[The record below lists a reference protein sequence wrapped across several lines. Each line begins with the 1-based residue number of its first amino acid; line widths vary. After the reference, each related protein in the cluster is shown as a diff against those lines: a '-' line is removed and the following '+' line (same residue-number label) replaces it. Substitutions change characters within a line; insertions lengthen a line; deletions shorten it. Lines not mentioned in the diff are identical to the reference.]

1 MTAKPPELEH
11 VTGSRNLSSGLIAR
25 HVILALSFIA
35 VYLLLSRPEVILVST
50 LGFTA
55 WYPAVGLVF
64 AAMLG
69 VSPRYL
75 PLFVLADVVASLLIY
90 HQPVRS
96 WSVLPVAIFG
106 STAYAIAAYL
116 LQTRVK
122 IDSTLSHLNDVAR
135 YLTVTLTASIFATIA
150 GVACLVAD
158 GIIKPS
164 QFWESAV
171 AWYIGDATGLLSVAP
186 FLLIYV
192 FPAIRR
198 KVSPQSALHLR
209 EKRRAN
215 LASQPQLL
223 GFLEGAAQAVSIV
236 LLLWIMFG
244 RLAPRQYFYLAFVP
258 IIWIDMRKGISG
270 VVIGLLALNFGIVV
284 ALRISPAPP
293 EILTK
298 VGFLMLVVSATG
310 LIVGSA
316 ITERRRVGEELNER
330 TTFLNSLVENSPF
343 AIVVQDL
350 SGTVELCND
359 AFVTLYGYRRSEV
372 VGQKVDELIVPSEQ
386 HQESR
391 SLTSRVNSGDD
402 VHQTLSRQRKNSE
415 LISVE
420 MHAIPLIR
428 SGQVSGAYIIYN
440 DISIQVRAATAA
452 AEHARSLRQL
462 VEELQ
467 SRSNEMTLLNEMGSL
482 LQSSAA
488 AEEVFSVVG
497 ACSKKLFTNS
507 RAGALY
513 LFKSSRNV
521 LELAAS
527 WGDGDKNEKLF
538 APAACWSLRRGQ
550 PHWSQSSDE
559 AIRCAHLKESTLG
572 KYLCVSLI
580 AQGDTLG
587 VLQLGYPATI
597 DDARKFDETTE
608 QRLGMAAA
616 SQIALSLASLRL
628 RESLRDQS
636 VRDPL
641 TGLFNRRFM
650 QECLDR
656 EMLRVTRKNRSL
668 AVIFI
673 DIDHFKRFNDMFGH
687 EAGDHV
693 LRSMGD
699 FFRSHFRGDDVIC
712 RYGGEEFAIILPE
725 STAQD
730 AATRAEILRVAAK
743 ELRLAHHGVTLDSV
757 TISAGIAGYP
767 EHASSASELLNAADT
782 CLYEAKS
789 QGRDRIVVASAAAK
803 SKT

>member
-1 MTAKPPELEH
+1 
-11 VTGSRNLSSGLIAR
+11 
-25 HVILALSFIA
+25 
-35 VYLLLSRPEVILVST
+35 
-50 LGFTA
+50 
-55 WYPAVGLVF
+55 
-64 AAMLG
+64 
-69 VSPRYL
+69 
-75 PLFVLADVVASLLIY
+75 VA
-90 HQPVRS
+90 
-96 WSVLPVAIFG
+96 
-106 STAYAIAAYL
+106 
-116 LQTRVK
+116 
-122 IDSTLSHLNDVAR
+122 
-135 YLTVTLTASIFATIA
+135 
-150 GVACLVAD
+150 
-158 GIIKPS
+158 
-164 QFWESAV
+164 
-171 AWYIGDATGLLSVAP
+171 
-186 FLLIYV
+186 
-192 FPAIRR
+192 
-198 KVSPQSALHLR
+198 
-209 EKRRAN
+209 
-215 LASQPQLL
+215 
-223 GFLEGAAQAVSIV
+223 
-236 LLLWIMFG
+236 
-244 RLAPRQYFYLAFVP
+244 
-258 IIWIDMRKGISG
+258 
-270 VVIGLLALNFGIVV
+270 
-284 ALRISPAPP
+284 ALRISPAPSDF
-293 EILTK
+293 LTK
-298 VGFLMLVVSATG
+298 IGFLMLVVSATG

-316 ITERRRVGEELNER
+316 VTERRRVGEELNER
-330 TTFLNSLVENSPF
+330 TTFLTSLVENSPF

-359 AFVTLYGYRRSEV
+359 AFATLYGYGRSEV
-372 VGQKVDELIVPSEQ
+372 VGQNLDDLIVPPEQ
-386 HQESR
+386 RQES
-391 SLTSRVNSGDD
+391 LLLISRVNSGDD

-420 MHAIPLIR
+420 THAIPLIQG
-428 SGQVSGAYIIYN
+428 GQVSGAYIIYN
-440 DISIQVRAATAA
+440 DISMQVRAATAA
-452 AEHARSLRQL
+452 TEHARSLNQL
-462 VEELQ
+462 VEELRA
-467 SRSNEMTLLNEMGSL
+467 RSSEMTLLNEMGSL

-497 ACSKKLFTNS
+497 ASSKKLFTNS
-507 RAGALY
+507 QAGVLY

-550 PHWSQSSDE
+550 PHWSQASEE
-559 AIRCAHLKESTLG
+559 AIRCAHLKESMLG

-597 DDARKFDETTE
+597 GNARKFDETTE

-730 AATRAEILRVAAK
+730 AATRAEILRLAAK
-743 ELRLAHHGVTLDSV
+743 ELKLMYHGVTLDSV

-767 EHASSASELLNAADT
+767 EHASTASELLNAADT
-782 CLYEAKS
+782 CLYEAKTK
-789 QGRDRIVVASAAAK
+789 GRDRIVVATTTAK
-803 SKT
+803 SKPSS

>member
-1 MTAKPPELEH
+1 MKAKPELEQ
-11 VTGSRNLSSGLIAR
+11 VFRPRDTSSGLISR
-25 HVILALSFIA
+25 HVILAFAVIAAYLS
-35 VYLLLSRPEVILVST
+35 LSRPEVILISN

-64 AAMLG
+64 AVMLG
-69 VSPRYL
+69 TSPRYM
-75 PLFVLADVVASLLIY
+75 PLLVFADVLASLIIY
-90 HQPVRS
+90 HQPIRS
-96 WSVLPVAIFG
+96 WSVLPAAIFG
-106 STAYAIAAYL
+106 TAAYAIAAHL

-122 IDSTLSHLNDVAR
+122 IDRTLSHLSDVAR
-135 YLTVTLTASIFATIA
+135 YLTVTLTAAIFATIA
-150 GVACLVAD
+150 GVSCLVGD
-158 GIIKPS
+158 GIIKPN

-171 AWYIGDATGLLSVAP
+171 DWYIGDATGLLSVAP

-192 FPAIRR
+192 FPRIRR
-198 KVSPQSALHLR
+198 NLSQQSNQRQA
-209 EKRRAN
+209 EKRTVN
-215 LASQPQLL
+215 PGSQAQFL
-223 GFLEGAAQAVSIV
+223 GLLEGAAQALSIV
-236 LLLWIMFG
+236 LLLWTMFG
-244 RLAPRQYFYLAFVP
+244 RLAPKQYFYLAFVP
-258 IIWIDMRKGISG
+258 IMWIAMRKGIAG
-270 VVIGLLALNFGIVV
+270 VVVGLLGLNFGIVV
-284 ALRISPAPP
+284 ALRISPAHP

-298 VGFLMLVVSATG
+298 IGFLMLMVSATG

-359 AFVTLYGYRRSEV
+359 AFATLYGYRRSEV
-372 VGQKVDELIVPSEQ
+372 VGQNLDDLIVPPEQ
-386 HQESR
+386 RQESGL
-391 SLTSRVNSGDD
+391 LTSRVNSGDD
-402 VHQTLSRQRKNSE
+402 VHQTLSRQRKNNE
-415 LISVE
+415 LINVE
-420 MHAIPLIR
+420 THALPLIR
-428 SGQVSGAYIIYN
+428 SGQVSGAYVIYN
-440 DISIQVRAATAA
+440 DVSIQVRAAAAA
-452 AEHARSLRQL
+452 AEHARSLSQL

-467 SRSNEMTLLNEMGSL
+467 ARSNEMTLLNEMGSL

-497 ACSKKLFTNS
+497 ASSKKLFTNS
-507 RAGALY
+507 QAGALY
-513 LFKSSRNV
+513 LFKSSRNI

-527 WGDGDKNEKLF
+527 WGDGDNNEKLF

-559 AIRCAHLKESTLG
+559 AIRCVHLKESTLG
-572 KYLCVSLI
+572 KYLCVPLI

-587 VLQLGYPATI
+587 VLQLGYPAIVDT
-597 DDARKFDETTE
+597 ARAFDEITE
-608 QRLGMAAA
+608 QRLGIAAA

-636 VRDPL
+636 IRDPL

-687 EAGDHV
+687 EAGDEV
-693 LRSMGD
+693 LRAMGD
-699 FFRSHFRGDDVIC
+699 FFRTHFRGDDVIC

-730 AATRAEILRVAAK
+730 AATRAEILRLTAK
-743 ELRLAHHGVTLDSV
+743 DLKLMHHGVTLDSV

-782 CLYEAKS
+782 CLYEAKTR
-789 QGRDRIVVASAAAK
+789 GRDRIIVATTAAK